1 MGELLTD
8 HLAHRAENIAYLA
21 HYRTN
26 LPAPELGDDGESQGA
41 SPPPPNSPKPV
52 ELFACLV
59 VWILMKTF
67 ANMFFKLAEP
77 AIFR

>member
-8 HLAHRAENIAYLA
+8 RLAHRAENIAYLA

-26 LPAPELGDDGESQGA
+26 LLAPELGDNGESQGA
-41 SPPPPNSPKPV
+41 PSPPKLV
-52 ELFACLV
+52 ELFACVV
-59 VWILMKTF
+59 VWILTKTF